1 MTKMIRA
8 VYQDIKLRAKLVIIL
23 LAFAP
28 FAMVI
33 VVLPITSI
41 SLVMWSNLFDLIRT
55 FRYEFFFIPLFIFL
69 VGALYHFN
77 DWIRMRRYD
86 HREDIANH
94 LLALVMVMSGLL
106 SSTVFLA
113 AGIISLVIKHLIYPY
128 FPAYHALFHYKP
140 AQITEGTSVV
150 CFLILFYLITSFI
163 GMLYFLL
170 RAWTNHHVLAAFLTI
185 SPFIVEEIVYSIIS
199 KLFDIGAANYP
210 IHATTLLL
218 VLIFLLFVILRL
230 TFKQKDFFN

>member
-1 MTKMIRA
+1 MTKMIRI
-8 VYQDIKLRAKLVIIL
+8 VYQDIKLRAKLVIFL

-28 FAMVI
+28 LAMMI
-33 VVLPITSI
+33 GLLPITSI
-41 SLVMWSNLFDLIRT
+41 SLVTWSNLFDLIMT
-55 FRYEFFFIPLFIFL
+55 FRYEFFFVPLFIFL

-128 FPAYHALFHYKP
+128 FPAYHALIHYKP
-140 AQITEGTSVV
+140 AQITEGTSVGS
-150 CFLILFYLITSFI
+150 FLILFYLITSFI

-170 RAWTNHHVLAAFLTI
+170 REWTNHHALAAFLSI
-185 SPFIVEEIVYSIIS
+185 FLIVVDRLIFSFIPKFFY
-199 KLFDIGAANYP
+199 IGAVKYP
-210 IHATTLLL
+210 IQATALLII
-218 VLIFLLFVILRL
+218 LIFLLFVILRL
-230 TFKQKDFFN
+230 TFKQKDFFK